1 MLVSIY
7 MLIKIYCVN
16 MNPIK
21 AFPISQDNNTNT
33 SANSQFTELSPT
45 HKKKMPFNAIN
56 AN

>member
-1 MLVSIY
+1 
-7 MLIKIYCVN
+7 